1 MNTLLALK
9 LFLIPAFVL
18 LISYIQK
25 RWGHGIG
32 GKLLGFP
39 IITGPFLLIIYLQE
53 GRTYAAAAAHGVLMG
68 QIVLMTFLWSYSK
81 TALLMAWAPAL
92 ATATL
97 LNLLLGFF
105 LSSFAISLPLT
116 LILLTLTWAG
126 AMKFWPKYS
135 SPPMESERPR
145 WELPVRMLAS
155 VGLILILTG
164 LADALGARISG
175 ALSTYPVI
183 ISVLGSSNHRRSGS
197 DALLATTH
205 GLLKTLPLAIGFTLI
220 VAVTL

>member
-1 MNTLLALK
+1 MLLALK
-9 LFLIPAFVL
+9 LFLVPPFVI

-53 GRTYAAAAAHGVLMG
+53 GRTYAAAATHGVLIG

-81 TALLMAWAPAL
+81 TAIQISWVPAL
-92 ATATL
+92 ATATF
-97 LNLLLGFF
+97 LNLCLGAF

-116 LILLTLTWAG
+116 LTLLVLTWAST
-126 AMKFWPKYS
+126 MKFWPEY
-135 SPPMESERPR
+135 SPPAKERKSPR
-145 WELPVRMLAS
+145 WELPARVLAS
-155 VGLILILTG
+155 VALILILTG
-164 LADALGARISG
+164 LANTLGARVAG

-205 GLLKTLPLAIGFTLI
+205 GLLKTLPLAIGFTVVL
-220 VAVTL
+220 ALTL